1 MLPVMADTSPD
12 ESGGASGELPGRW
25 SQRKRDI
32 GIVLWIAFLAA
43 CAGTFVIF
51 AVLDPEALND
61 AWVLPWE
68 MGSRLAY
75 SLGFLFL
82 FCVGLIASAL
92 TVFMIRTGPRSGHAR
107 GKGGR
112 PPPAIRSPEEENPDL
127 DLGDFR

>member
-1 MLPVMADTSPD
+1 MKKQSR
-12 ESGGASGELPGRW
+12 EIPGRW

-32 GIVLWIAFLAA
+32 GTVVWVAFLAA
-43 CAGTFVIF
+43 CVGTFVIF

-82 FCVGLIASAL
+82 FCVSLIASAL
-92 TVFMIRTGPRSGHAR
+92 TTFMIRTGPRRGHAR
-107 GKGGR
+107 GKGKK
-112 PPPAIRSPEEENPDL
+112 PPPIIQAPEDENPDL
-127 DLGDFR
+127 DLGDWK

>member
-1 MLPVMADTSPD
+1 MIEQSN
-12 ESGGASGELPGRW
+12 ELPGRW
-25 SQRKRDI
+25 SRKKRDV
-32 GIVLWIAFLAA
+32 GIVIWVAFLAA

-82 FCVGLIASAL
+82 FIVALIASGLA
-92 TVFMIRTGPRSGHAR
+92 VFMVRTGPRRGHSR
-107 GKGGR
+107 GRGRR
-112 PPPAIRSPEEENPDL
+112 PPPEIHAPDEDNPDL
-127 DLGDFR
+127 DLGDWK

>member
-1 MLPVMADTSPD
+1 MAEPKSEDAP
-12 ESGGASGELPGRW
+12 EIPGRW

-32 GIVLWIAFLAA
+32 GTVIWIAFLAA

-82 FCVGLIASAL
+82 FCVSLIASTL

-107 GKGGR
+107 GRGR
-112 PPPAIRSPEEENPDL
+112 PPIPAIKAPEEENPDL
-127 DLGDFR
+127 DLEDFR

>member
-1 MLPVMADTSPD
+1 MAK
-12 ESGGASGELPGRW
+12 ERKEIPGRW
-25 SQRKRDI
+25 SRKKRDI
-32 GIVLWIAFLAA
+32 GITVWVAFLAA

-82 FCVGLIASAL
+82 FLVSLLASGLA
-92 TVFMIRTGPRSGHAR
+92 VFMVRTGPRRGHAR
-107 GKGGR
+107 GKGH
-112 PPPAIRSPEEENPDL
+112 PPPPEIKSPEENNPDL
-127 DLGDFR
+127 DLGDWK

>member
-1 MLPVMADTSPD
+1 MAD
-12 ESGGASGELPGRW
+12 GAELDGPEIPGRW
-25 SQRKRDI
+25 SQKKRDI
-32 GIVLWIAFLAA
+32 GIVVWVAFLAA

-68 MGSRLAY
+68 MGRRLAY

-82 FCVGLIASAL
+82 FMVGLVAAAL
-92 TVFMIRTGPRSGHAR
+92 TAFMIRTGPRRGHAHGA
-107 GKGGR
+107 GK
-112 PPPAIRSPEEENPDL
+112 PPVPHTHPPEEHNPDI